1 MKKMIINECPYFYEA
16 DRTHKVFAIA
26 ILISLFLNIPLF
38 IALETSLGSGIFVP
52 SDKLR
57 EKVVVFNLVEERP
70 VEKVPFLDTPDKISE
85 ESPEKPVAISDKS
98 SKTSDLK
105 KSAGEI
111 TPTPFSKGK
120 SDFMGK
126 TRDITNVIARA
137 EAVPLA
143 RPVKQK
149 REFISNTK
157 RRVKAAAVKGL
168 IDFPARKEI
177 PEHVE
182 EQKKPEEKEKVDKK
196 ARDVSLVTSSISIPR
211 LSKRLEDRID
221 EALSDTSSNAEI
233 FDEIEYNV
241 KSDIIG
247 PYVKTVKN
255 KILNLWYYYLY
266 KDKMPFIY
274 GNTLVVFK
282 IMPNGTLSDINLAR
296 HTGGGS
302 LDARYGLLAVD
313 KAAPF
318 SEMGSDV
325 VGALKSDGLWIAFE
339 FSYR

>member
-1 MKKMIINECPYFYEA
+1 MKKMIINDWPYFYEA
-16 DRTHKVFAIA
+16 DRMHKVFAVA
-26 ILISLFLNIPLF
+26 ILISLLLNIPFF
-38 IALETSLGSGIFVP
+38 IALEASLGSGTFVP
-52 SDKLR
+52 SAKLK

-85 ESPEKPVAISDKS
+85 EPPEKPAAISDKS
-98 SKTSDLK
+98 SKASDLK

-111 TPTPFSKGK
+111 TSTPFSKGK
-120 SDFMGK
+120 ADFMGK
-126 TRDITNVIARA
+126 TRDITNVIAKA

-143 RPVKQK
+143 KPVEQK
-149 REFISNTK
+149 RELIFNTK
-157 RRVKAAAVKGL
+157 RRVQIAEVKGL
-168 IDFPARKEI
+168 ADFPVRKEI

-182 EQKKPEEKEKVDKK
+182 EQKKPEEKEKVRKK
-196 ARDVSLVTSSISIPR
+196 TRDVSLVTSSISIPR
-211 LSKRLEDRID
+211 FSRRLEDIID
-221 EALSDTSSNAEI
+221 EALSDTGSNAEI

-282 IMPNGTLSDINLAR
+282 IMPNGTLSDMTLAR
-296 HTGGGS
+296 HTGGHD
-302 LDARYGLLAVD
+302 LDARYGLLAVE

-318 SEMGSDV
+318 SEMSSDV
-325 VGALKSDGLWIAFE
+325 AGALKSDGLWIAFE